1 MNPEEV
7 LRQLVEGTTLEGP
20 HWTEPVRVLTAKARG
35 SRIEVQAV
43 GLTSRRLWTKLLKAD
58 DFNGSIKVTQA
69 GQLAAL
75 DGNATHFR
83 LAAEAHR
90 IRLAF
95 QYDPHFAVSV
105 SQVDPLPHQMD
116 AVYTHLLTQ
125 PRIRFLIAD
134 DPGAGKT
141 IMGGLLVKE
150 LKFRGLAERI
160 LIVTPANLTDQWR
173 RELHDKFSESF
184 TVVNRGTVSGTYGR
198 NVWEDNPQC
207 ITSIDFVARQDDI
220 LNLLR
225 DVRWDLVICD
235 EAHKMAAYR
244 YGLKVNKTQRYEFGE
259 FLRDRTDHFLF
270 LTATPHKGDPDN
282 FALLLQLLD
291 RDLYVNGNIL
301 AEASAHDENR
311 IMIRRLKE
319 EMRKFDGSPC
329 FPPRHVQTLPYKL
342 TADEL
347 KLYEAVTDYVQN
359 NFQRAAQAENR
370 NVGLALTVLQ
380 RRLASSLAS
389 IRLSLE
395 RRFRKLKEL
404 QRLGKLKQEFGEL
417 PEDLDDLA
425 EGERWQFEDD
435 LVERVT
441 MAENMA
447 ELEAEIEELDRLV
460 KLAKHNERHVPETKF
475 EELRGVI
482 SEHLSGRLERLLVFT
497 EHKDTLD
504 FLVGKLTNL
513 GFHCCTIHGGMA
525 LEKRIAAEREFFE
538 KKPSILVAT
547 EAAGE
552 GINLQ
557 FCSLMVNYDIPWN
570 PNRLEQRMGRIHRY
584 GQQHEAM
591 IFNLVARNTR
601 EGEVM
606 DRLLRKLDD
615 MRQALGSDRVYDVI
629 GEIIPAPKFDS
640 LMKDWLSRRRTM
652 GEILAEIDLQTDEQQ
667 VARIR
672 ADMED
677 KALGSRFINM
687 GKLLADQQQSKEHR
701 LMPEYIEKF
710 FVEAYR
716 SFGGTITPVKDNKG
730 VWSISRVP
738 PDLRKLPDHLE
749 RKHGKVGAVYE
760 QVTFDKEKVVG
771 YSDLEFIGPGHP
783 LFEGVVE
790 RVLQEYGSSLRQGA
804 VFYNADATE
813 PTVLWLL
820 KCGVED
826 GRGHPVGERLFAI
839 HLTAGRF
846 RKSQPYALLDLK
858 TPEAEPDLAAE
869 LRRQA
874 TDEDR
879 TIEWSLEEVTPGYFG
894 EITDRRTRELAIKE
908 KYIRKS
914 LQFLISESAKKI
926 TRYDGQLRQL
936 GSDDDQKRLSLQGNR
951 AQEDARRTELSLR
964 LRDRLLEIEQERHLS
979 EKPPE
984 VMGVAVI
991 LPPPPEMM
999 ASVEGMQS
1007 DPEIERI
1014 AVEVAKQYEIDQG
1027 RKPISVEEENC
1038 GWDLTSLAA
1047 GQVSRYIEVKGRAS
1061 VGGVALTPNEW
1072 IKAQRFGK
1080 DYWLY
1085 VVVNCGTKPELYLI
1099 QDPASKLSP
1108 KEEVSVVRYMIGQGD
1123 WKKAAEKSLTTD
1135 DTENTDKE
1143 DKT

>member
-1 MNPEEV
+1 MNPAD
-7 LRQLVEGTTLEGP
+7 LLQQLGDGTILEGP
-20 HWTEPVRVLTAKARG
+20 HWTEPVRVLTAKARA
-35 SRIEVQAV
+35 SKIEVQAV
-43 GLTSRRLWTKLLKAD
+43 GLHSKRLWTKLLNSS
-58 DFNGSIKVTQA
+58 DFDGAIKVTQA
-69 GQLAAL
+69 GRLAAL
-75 DGNATHFR
+75 DGNPTHFR

-116 AVYTHLLTQ
+116 AVYNHLLTQ

-141 IMGGLLVKE
+141 IMGGLTIKE
-150 LKFRGLAERI
+150 LKFRGLVERI
-160 LIVTPANLTDQWR
+160 LIVTPANLTPQWR
-173 RELHDKFSESF
+173 RELHDKFGETF
-184 TVVNRGTVSGTYGR
+184 TVVNRGLVDGAYGR
-198 NVWEDNPQC
+198 NVWQDNDQC

-244 YGLKVNKTQRYEFGE
+244 YGARVNKTQRYELGE
-259 FLRDRTDHFLF
+259 FLRERTDHFLF

-291 RDLYVNGNIL
+291 RDLYVTGNIL

-319 EMRKFDGSPC
+319 DMRKFDGSPC

-342 TADEL
+342 APDEL

-359 NFQRAAQAENR
+359 NFQRATQAENR

-380 RRLASSLAS
+380 RRLASSFAA

-395 RRFRKLKEL
+395 RRLRRLREL
-404 QRLGKLKQEFGEL
+404 HRLGKLRQEFGEL
-417 PEDLDDLA
+417 PEELDDLT
-425 EGERWQFEDD
+425 EGDRWQFEDA

-447 ELEAEIEELDRLV
+447 ELEAEIDQLNNLV
-460 KLAKHNERHVPETKF
+460 KLARHTERHVPETKF
-475 EELRGVI
+475 EELRSVV
-482 SEHLSGRLERLLVFT
+482 SQHLSGRLERLLVFT

-538 KKPSILVAT
+538 KNPSIMVAT

-591 IFNLVARNTR
+591 IYNLVAENTR

-606 DRLLRKLDD
+606 DRLLHKLED
-615 MRQALGSDRVYDVI
+615 MRKALGSDRVYDVI
-629 GEIIPAPKFDS
+629 GEIIPAPRFEA

-652 GEILAEIDLQTDEQQ
+652 TEILAEIDVQTDPEQ
-667 VARIR
+667 VARMR

-677 KALGSRFINM
+677 KALGSRYIDLS
-687 GKLLADQQQSKEHR
+687 KLQADQQQSKEHR

-716 SFGGTITPVKDNKG
+716 SFGGTITSLKDRKSC
-730 VWSISRVP
+730 WSISRVP
-738 PDLRKLPDHLE
+738 PDLRKLPAHLE
-749 RKHGKVGAVYE
+749 RKYGKIGTAYVE
-760 QVTFDKEKVVG
+760 LTFDKEQVVG

-790 RVLQEYGSSLRQGA
+790 RVLREYGSSLRQGA

-813 PTVLWLL
+813 ATVLWLL
-820 KCGVED
+820 KCAVED

-839 HLTAGRF
+839 HRTAGRF

-858 TPEAEPDLAAE
+858 APEGNPELAQDI
-869 LRRQA
+869 RQTA
-874 TDEDR
+874 TDEDQI
-879 TIEWSLEEVTPGYFG
+879 IEWSLDEVTGVYFK
-894 EITDRRTRELAIKE
+894 EIAERRTKELTIKE
-908 KYIRKS
+908 KYVRKS

-926 TRYDGQLRQL
+926 TRYDTQLRQL
-936 GSDDDQKRLSLQGNR
+936 RDETDPKRLSILGNR
-951 AQEDARRTELSLR
+951 AQEDHRRSELSQR
-964 LRDRLLEIEQERHLS
+964 LRDRLGEIERERHLS

-984 VMGVAVI
+984 IVGVAVI
-991 LPPPPEMM
+991 LPPPREMA
-999 ASVEGMQS
+999 ASVEGMTS

-1014 AVEVAKQYEIDQG
+1014 AVQTARQYEIGQG
-1027 RKPISVEEENC
+1027 RKPVSVEEENC
-1038 GWDLTSLAA
+1038 GWDLTSLLE
-1047 GQVSRYIEVKGRAS
+1047 GQVSRYIEVKGRAGE
-1061 VGGVALTPNEW
+1061 GGVALTPNEW

-1085 VVVNCGTKPELYLI
+1085 VVVNCATKPELYLI
-1099 QDPASKLSP
+1099 QDPASKLNP
-1108 KEEVSVVRYMIGQGD
+1108 REEVSVVRYMVGQAD
-1123 WKKAAEKSLTTD
+1123 WKRAAAME
-1135 DTENTDKE
+1135 
-1143 DKT
+1143 

>member
-1 MNPEEV
+1 MKPQYV
-7 LRQLVEGTTLEGP
+7 LRQLAEGATLEGP
-20 HWTEPVRVLTAKARG
+20 HWTEPVRVLTAKVRG
-35 SRIEVQAV
+35 TKIEVQAV
-43 GLTSRRLWTKLLKAD
+43 GLHSKRLWTKLLRAEEFD
-58 DFNGSIKVTQA
+58 GTIRVTQV

-75 DGNATHFR
+75 NGNPTHFR

-105 SQVDPLPHQMD
+105 SQVDPLPYQMD
-116 AVYTHLLTQ
+116 AVYTHLLAQ

-134 DPGAGKT
+134 DPGAGKP
-141 IMGGLLVKE
+141 IMGGLTIKE
-150 LKFRGLAERI
+150 LKFRGLVERT
-160 LIVTPANLTDQWR
+160 LIVTPANLTGQWR
-173 RELHDKFSESF
+173 RELHDKFNETF
-184 TVVNRGTVSGTYGR
+184 TVIDRGTVSAVYGR

-207 ITSIDFVARQDDI
+207 ITSIDFAARQDDI
-220 LNLLR
+220 LNTLR
-225 DVRWDLVICD
+225 DVRWDLVIVD

-244 YGLKVNKTQRYEFGE
+244 YGTKVNKTQRYEFGE
-259 FLRDRTDHFLF
+259 FPRDRTDHYLF
-270 LTATPHKGDPDN
+270 LTATPYKGDPDN

-319 EMRKFDGSPC
+319 DMKKFNRSPC
-329 FPPRHVQTLPYKL
+329 FPPRYVQTLPYKL
-342 TADEL
+342 SIEEL

-380 RRLASSLAS
+380 RRLASSLAA

-395 RRFRKLKEL
+395 RRLKRLKEL
-404 QRLGKLKQEFGEL
+404 QRLGKIKQEYGEL
-417 PEDLDDLA
+417 PEDLDDLTEA
-425 EGERWQFEDD
+425 ERWRFEDD

-447 ELEAEIEELDRLV
+447 ELEEEIEQLDQLVRL
-460 KLAKHNERHVPETKF
+460 ARHTERHVPETKF
-475 EELRGVI
+475 EELRSVI
-482 SEHLSGRLERLLVFT
+482 SQHLSGKLERLLVFT

-513 GFHCCTIHGGMA
+513 GFHCCTIHGGMSQ
-525 LEKRIAAEREFFE
+525 EKRIAAEREFFE
-538 KKPSILVAT
+538 RKPSVMVAT

-557 FCSLMVNYDIPWN
+557 FCSLMVNYDLPWN

-584 GQQHEAM
+584 GQQRESM
-591 IFNLVARNTR
+591 IFNLVAKNTR

-606 DRLLRKLDD
+606 ERLLEKLDA

-629 GEIIPAPKFDS
+629 GKIIPVPRFEA

-652 GEILAEIDLQTDEQQ
+652 AEILAEIDLQTDPDQ
-667 VARIR
+667 VARIK
-672 ADMED
+672 ADMEG
-677 KALGSRFINM
+677 KALGSRYIDLS
-687 GKLLADQQQSKEHR
+687 KLLADQQQSKEHR
-701 LMPEYIEKF
+701 LMPEYIEQF

-716 SFGGTITPVKDNKG
+716 SFGGTIAPVKDRKG
-730 VWSISRVP
+730 CWSISRVP
-738 PDLRKLPDHLE
+738 PDLRKVPDHQE
-749 RKHGKVGAVYE
+749 RKYGKIGSTFA
-760 QVTFDKEKVVG
+760 QITFDKEQMVG
-771 YSDLEFIGPGHP
+771 YTDLEFVGPGHP
-783 LFEGVVE
+783 LFEGIVE
-790 RVLQEYGSSLRQGA
+790 RVLQEFGSSLRQGA

-839 HLTAGRF
+839 HLTAGQF

-858 TPEAEPDLAAE
+858 APEGEPGLSGE
-869 LRRQA
+869 VRQAA

-879 TIEWSLEEVTPGYFG
+879 TIEWSLEEVTPTYFH
-894 EITDRRTRELAIKE
+894 EIAEHRTKELGIKE
-908 KYIRKS
+908 KYVRKS
-914 LQFLISESAKKI
+914 LQFLISESAKK
-926 TRYDGQLRQL
+926 TVKYDTQLRNL
-936 GSDDDQKRLSLQGNR
+936 RDETDPKRLSIQGNR
-951 AQEDARRTELSLR
+951 AQEEARRTELSQR
-964 LRDRLLEIEQERHLS
+964 LKDRLTEIEQERHLS

-984 VMGVAVI
+984 VVGVAVI
-991 LPPPPEMM
+991 LPPPRELV
-999 ASVEGMQS
+999 ASVEGMES

-1014 AVEVAKQYEIDQG
+1014 AIEVAKRYETSQG
-1027 RKPISVEEENC
+1027 RKAVSVEEENC
-1038 GWDLTSLAA
+1038 GWDLTSLLE
-1047 GQVSRYIEVKGRAS
+1047 GQVNRYIEVKGRAS
-1061 VGGVALTPNEW
+1061 EGGVALTPNEW
-1072 IKAQRFGK
+1072 IKARRFGH

-1085 VVVNCGTKPELYLI
+1085 VVIKCKTEPELYLI

-1108 KEEVSVVRYMIGQGD
+1108 KEEVSVVRYVVDQND
-1123 WKKAAEKSLTTD
+1123 WSHAATRE
-1135 DTENTDKE
+1135 
-1143 DKT
+1143 

>member
-1 MNPEEV
+1 MSPEQI
-7 LRQLVEGTTLEGP
+7 LHQLKEGTTLEGP
-20 HWTEPVRVLTAKARG
+20 HWTEPVKVLMAKAWG
-35 SRIEVQAV
+35 SKIEVQAV
-43 GLTSRRLWTKLLKAD
+43 GLHTRRLWTKLLKAEEFD
-58 DFNGSIKVTQA
+58 STIKVTEA

-75 DGNATHFR
+75 DGNPTHFR

-90 IRLAF
+90 IRLAY

-116 AVYTHLLTQ
+116 AVYGHLLTQ
-125 PRIRFLIAD
+125 SRIRLLIAD

-141 IMGGLLVKE
+141 IMAGLTIKE
-150 LKFRGLAERI
+150 LKFRGLVERI
-160 LIVTPANLTDQWR
+160 LIVTPASLTDQWR
-173 RELHDKFSESF
+173 REMHDKFGETF
-184 TVVNRGTVSGTYGR
+184 TVIDRGIVNSTYGR

-207 ITSIDFVARQDDI
+207 ITSIDFVARQEDI

-225 DVRWDLVICD
+225 DVRWDLVIVD

-244 YGLKVNKTQRYEFGE
+244 YGQKVNKTQRYQFGE
-259 FLRDRTDHFLF
+259 FLREKTDHYLF

-301 AEASAHDENR
+301 AEASAQDENT

-319 EMRKFDGSPC
+319 DMRKFDGSPC

-342 TADEL
+342 SADEL
-347 KLYEAVTDYVQN
+347 KLYEAVTEYVQN
-359 NFQRAAQAENR
+359 NFQRAEQAENR

-380 RRLASSLAS
+380 RRLASSLAA

-395 RRFRKLKEL
+395 RRLKKLKDL
-404 QRLGKLKQEFGEL
+404 QKLGKLRQEYGEI
-417 PEDLDDLA
+417 PEDLDDLTEA
-425 EGERWQFEDD
+425 ERWHFEDD

-447 ELEAEIEELDRLV
+447 ELEAEIAELDQLV
-460 KLAKHNERHVPETKF
+460 KLAKHTERHVRETKF
-475 EELRGVI
+475 EELRSVV
-482 SEHLSGRLERLLVFT
+482 SEHLSGKLERLLVFT

-513 GFHCCTIHGGMA
+513 GFHCCTIHGGMS

-591 IFNLVARNTR
+591 IFNLVAKNTR

-606 DRLLRKLDD
+606 ERLLHKLDD
-615 MRQALGSDRVYDVI
+615 MRKALGSDRVYDVI
-629 GEIIPAPKFDS
+629 GEIIPAPRFDA

-652 GEILAEIDLQTDEQQ
+652 TEILAEIDLQTDPEQ

-677 KALGSRFINM
+677 KALGSRYIDM
-687 GKLLADQQQSKEHR
+687 SKLLADQQQSKEHR

-716 SFGGTITPVKDNKG
+716 SFGGTISPVRDHKG
-730 VWSISRVP
+730 LWSINRVP

-749 RKHGKVGAVYE
+749 RKYGRIGTVYE
-760 QVTFDKEKVVG
+760 QITFDKEQVVG
-771 YSDLEFIGPGHP
+771 YSELEFVGPGHP
-783 LFEGVVE
+783 LFEGIVE
-790 RVLQEYGSSLRQGA
+790 RVLQDYGSSLRQGA

-826 GRGHPVGERLFAI
+826 GRGLPVGERLFAI
-839 HLTAGRF
+839 HLMAGRF

-858 TPEAEPDLAAE
+858 TPEGKPDLSDEHRQTAAN
-869 LRRQA
+869 
-874 TDEDR
+874 EDQ
-879 TIEWSLEEVTPGYFG
+879 TIDWSLEEVTPGYFN
-894 EITDRRTRELAIKE
+894 EIAQRRKKELAIKE
-908 KYIRKS
+908 KYVRKS

-926 TRYDGQLRQL
+926 AKYDSQLRQL
-936 GSDDDQKRLSLQGNR
+936 RDETDPKRLSLQGNR
-951 AQEDARRTELSLR
+951 AQEEARRNELSQR
-964 LRDRLLEIEQERHLS
+964 LKDRLTEIEQERHLS

-984 VMGVAVI
+984 IVGVAVI
-991 LPPPPEMM
+991 LPPPREMV
-999 ASVEGMQS
+999 AGVEGMES
-1007 DPEIERI
+1007 DPEIEHI
-1014 AVEVAKQYEIDQG
+1014 AVEVARQYEVNQG
-1027 RKPISVEEENC
+1027 RKPVSVEEENC
-1038 GWDLTSLAA
+1038 GWDLTSLAPVYKIFV
-1047 GQVSRYIEVKGRAS
+1047 Q
-1061 VGGVALTPNEW
+1061 
-1072 IKAQRFGK
+1072 
-1080 DYWLY
+1080 
-1085 VVVNCGTKPELYLI
+1085 
-1099 QDPASKLSP
+1099 
-1108 KEEVSVVRYMIGQGD
+1108 
-1123 WKKAAEKSLTTD
+1123 
-1135 DTENTDKE
+1135 
-1143 DKT
+1143 